1 MSQEKKILV
10 VDDEADFVSALA
22 ELLEGEGYVVDTAKD
37 GKEALSRLAGAPLPS
52 VVILDL
58 MMPTMGGAEVFSAM
72 RADPRLA
79 AIPVILSTSDPAQ
92 APSGAL
98 FLRKPISV
106 DRMLETVQRLTS

>member
-1 MSQEKKILV
+1 MSQKRKILV
-10 VDDEADFVSALA
+10 VDDEAEFVSALA

-37 GKEALSRLAGAPLPS
+37 GREALSRLAGGPLPS

-58 MMPTMGGAEVFSAM
+58 MMPAMGGAEVFSAM

-79 AIPVILSTSDPAQ
+79 SIPIILSTSDPAQ
-92 APSGAL
+92 VPSGAL

-106 DRMLETVQRLTS
+106 LRMLETVHRLTS

>member
-1 MSQEKKILV
+1 MSRTKKILI
-10 VDDEADFVSALA
+10 VDDEADFVASLA
-22 ELLEGEGYVVDTAKD
+22 ELLEEEGYIVETAND
-37 GKEALSRLAGAPLPS
+37 GREALSRLAGASLPS

-58 MMPTMGGAEVFSAM
+58 IMPIMGGVEVFSAM

-79 AIPVILSTSDPAQ
+79 SIPVILSTSGPAQ
-92 APSGAL
+92 ALSGAI

>member
-1 MSQEKKILV
+1 MSQKRKILV

-22 ELLEGEGYVVDTAKD
+22 ELLEDEGYVVDTAKD
-37 GKEALSRLAGAPLPS
+37 GREALSRLAGGALPS

-58 MMPTMGGAEVFSAM
+58 MMPTMGGAEVFSTM

-79 AIPVILSTSDPAQ
+79 SIPIILSTSDPAQ
-92 APSGAL
+92 VPSGAL

-106 DRMLETVQRLTS
+106 ARMLETVHRLTS